1 MMCRAAPGAT
11 KAKAGAKNMTL
22 ALFAINWPNLF
33 LVCFIV
39 GFVLALL
46 SVLSG
51 LLELHLPGHLGHVF
65 HVHAPHTHVHVPHP
79 HIHVD
84 GAHGGGTTAEI
95 SPINF
100 PTIMAF
106 LAWFGGT
113 GYLLT
118 SVYGMW
124 YMTAL
129 LFASLAGLVGASIV
143 FWFFVKVMVASERP
157 MDPTEFRI
165 EGAVG
170 TLTLGIR
177 EGGTGELVY
186 VQGGARKTAA
196 ARSEDG
202 GAIPKGTE
210 VAVISFE
217 RGIAYVRPG
226 EELAGES
233 APESRG

>member
-1 MMCRAAPGAT
+1 ME
-11 KAKAGAKNMTL
+11 L
-22 ALFAINWPNLF
+22 ALFTINWPNVF

-51 LLELHLPGHLGHVF
+51 LLELNLPGHLGHVF
-65 HVHAPHTHVHVPHP
+65 QVHVPHTHLHVSHG
-79 HIHVD
+79 HIHVNG
-84 GAHGGGTTAEI
+84 GAHAHSGGTSSEI

-129 LFASLAGLVGASIV
+129 IFASIAGIVGSSIV

-165 EGAVG
+165 VGAVG

-202 GAIPKGTE
+202 SAIPKGTE
-210 VAVISFE
+210 VAVTSFE
-217 RGIAYVRPG
+217 RGIAYVRRW
-226 EELAGES
+226 EELADGVAAES
-233 APESRG
+233 APESRT

>member
-1 MMCRAAPGAT
+1 
-11 KAKAGAKNMTL
+11 MTL
-22 ALFAINWPNLF
+22 ALFLINWPYIF

-51 LLELHLPGHLGHVF
+51 LLELHLPGNLGHIF
-65 HVHAPHTHVHVPHP
+65 HVHAPHVHVPHGAVAGP
-79 HIHVD
+79 HAHM
-84 GAHGGGTTAEI
+84 GTAHGAGDI

-118 SVYGMW
+118 SVYGFW

-129 LFASLAGLVGASIV
+129 AFAILAGLIGGSVV
-143 FWFFVKVMVASERP
+143 FWFFVKVMLSHESP
-157 MDPTEFRI
+157 MDPTEFRVV
-165 EGAVG
+165 GAVG

-186 VQGGARKTAA
+186 VQGGSRKTTA

-202 GAIPKGTE
+202 SAIPKGTE
-210 VAVISFE
+210 VAVTSFE
-217 RGIAYVRPG
+217 RGVAYVRRWD
-226 EELAGES
+226 ELADETAAEKG
-233 APESRG
+233 APQARQ

>member
-1 MMCRAAPGAT
+1 ME
-11 KAKAGAKNMTL
+11 L
-22 ALFAINWPNLF
+22 ALFAINWPNVF

-51 LLELHLPGHLGHVF
+51 LLELHLPGHLAHV
-65 HVHAPHTHVHVPHP
+65 VHLHIPHTHVDVPHA

-84 GAHGGGTTAEI
+84 GGAHGHAGGNDI

-124 YMTAL
+124 YLTAL
-129 LFASLAGLVGASIV
+129 MFATFAGLVGASIV

-165 EGAVG
+165 VGAVG
-170 TLTLGIR
+170 MLTLGIR

-210 VAVISFE
+210 VAVTSFE
-217 RGIAYVRPG
+217 RGIAYVRRW
-226 EELAGES
+226 EELADGAAAEG

>member
-1 MMCRAAPGAT
+1 ME
-11 KAKAGAKNMTL
+11 L
-22 ALFAINWPNLF
+22 ALFAINWPNVF

-51 LLELHLPGHLGHVF
+51 LLELHLPGHLGHIVHL
-65 HVHAPHTHVHVPHP
+65 HVPHTHVPHG
-79 HIHVD
+79 HIHMD
-84 GAHGGGTTAEI
+84 GGGQGHPGSGGSEI

-124 YMTAL
+124 YLTAL

-165 EGAVG
+165 VGAVG
-170 TLTLGIR
+170 MLTLGIR

-186 VQGGARKTAA
+186 VQGGARKTSA
-196 ARSEDG
+196 ARSENG

-210 VAVISFE
+210 VAVTSFE
-217 RGIAYVRPG
+217 RGIAYVRPW
-226 EELAGES
+226 EELADGAAAES

>member
-1 MMCRAAPGAT
+1 ME
-11 KAKAGAKNMTL
+11 L
-22 ALFAINWPNLF
+22 ALFAINWPNVF

-39 GFVLALL
+39 GFALALL
-46 SVLSG
+46 SVMSG
-51 LLELHLPGHLGHVF
+51 LLELRLPGHLGSLFHLHVP
-65 HVHAPHTHVHVPHP
+65 HAHVHVPGG

-84 GAHGGGTTAEI
+84 GGAHVHTGGGSDI

-100 PTIMAF
+100 PTVMAF

-118 SVYGMW
+118 SVYGVW
-124 YMTAL
+124 YLAAL
-129 LFASLAGLVGASIV
+129 LFASMAGLVGAGIV

-157 MDPTEFRI
+157 MDPTEYRI

-177 EGGTGELVY
+177 QGGTGELVY

-202 GAIPKGTE
+202 SAIPKGTE
-210 VAVISFE
+210 VAVISFD
-217 RGIAYVRPG
+217 RGIAYVRPW
-226 EELAGES
+226 EELAGEATAES
-233 APESRG
+233 APESRK